1 MTSGTTG
8 AETTV
13 EPAAKITE
21 YSTVP
26 ASLVEDRETVFGL
39 WREGLSHGGKPE
51 AKLAWY
57 YERNPVS
64 VPDVLFLQ
72 KKGVASPVGVAAIG
86 SRRMRFGDESLLS
99 CEMVDFVVAPKHR
112 ALSPAK
118 FLMGEVRRQCLI
130 THDILYGLP
139 NPQSRAVVKRIGY
152 QYVGE
157 MVRRVRVLR
166 TAGYL
171 SHYLPAWLGNLIGPL
186 IDRVRVMA
194 QSLGGANHGYTTA
207 WVEQPDA
214 EFDRLWAETVEPE
227 VIMGVRDR
235 EYLTWRFADCPLE
248 KCSFF
253 VLRDPAASR
262 LLGYAVC
269 EVQDDTLQVY
279 DFLIDD
285 KTPGASACLWRE
297 LSLAAYRAGH
307 TKLSVEFLGPQRM
320 QQRLQVAGLRAR
332 ETRPLY
338 ATTDSKWNTLL
349 DNEHWYMT
357 SADED
362 G

>member
-1 MTSGTTG
+1 MTSGNIRTDAT
-8 AETTV
+8 A
-13 EPAAKITE
+13 EPAAKSTD
-21 YSTVP
+21 YSTAP
-26 ASLVEDRETVFGL
+26 ASFVLNREVLFGL
-39 WREGLSHGGKPE
+39 WRDGLSHGGKPE

-57 YERNPVS
+57 YERNPVTA
-64 VPDVLFLQ
+64 PEIIFLH
-72 KKGVASPVGVAAIG
+72 KKGVTSPIGVAAIG
-86 SRRMRFGDESLLS
+86 SRRMRFGTESLLS

-118 FLMGEVRRQCLI
+118 FLMAEVRRRSLF

-152 QYVGE
+152 QYVGD

-171 SHYLPAWLGNLIGPL
+171 AHYLPAWLGKLIGPP
-186 IDRVRVMA
+186 IDRLRVA
-194 QSLGGANHGYTTA
+194 KYAFGGARHGYTTA
-207 WVEQPDA
+207 WLEKPDG
-214 EFDRLWAETVEPE
+214 EFDRLWAETVEPG

-235 EYLTWRFADCPLE
+235 EYLAWRFADCPLE
-248 KCSFF
+248 SCSFF
-253 VLRDPAASR
+253 VLRDPAVSR

-269 EVQDDTLQVY
+269 EVQGDKLHVY
-279 DFLIDD
+279 DFLINNLVV
-285 KTPGASACLWRE
+285 GASACLWRE

-307 TKLSVEFLGPQRM
+307 TKLSIEFLGPQRM
-320 QQRLQVAGLRAR
+320 QERLQAAGLRAR

-338 ATTDSKWNTLL
+338 ATTDGKWAALL
-349 DNEHWYMT
+349 DSEHWYIT